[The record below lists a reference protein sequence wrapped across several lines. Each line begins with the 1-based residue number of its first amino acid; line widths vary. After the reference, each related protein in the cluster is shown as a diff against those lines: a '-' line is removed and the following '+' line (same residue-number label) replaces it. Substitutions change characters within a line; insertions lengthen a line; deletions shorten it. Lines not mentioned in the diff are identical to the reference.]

1 MERYQTKVL
10 LISSISLLFSG
21 TMVNRSDDAEDAD
34 NGAGWSGSCS
44 FQSGDMC
51 GYTSKSTNDRL
62 GWDLMGEEHIYEYM
76 RNIRW
81 NLNTGRFLS
90 TLVFV

>member
-1 MERYQTKVL
+1 MKRYQSMVL
-10 LISSISLLFSG
+10 LLSSIVLLFSG

-51 GYTSKSTNDRL
+51 GYTIISTNDRL
-62 GWDLMGEEHIYEYM
+62 GWDLIGEELIHDYVQYIG
-76 RNIRW
+76 N
-81 NLNTGRFLS
+81 NTYTG
-90 TLVFV
+90 TLDLFM